1 VINENRKIPKNA
13 TEFDSFGKY
22 MDNAVYE
29 VFKPVFKQLDLV
41 HDYLNS
47 TSPLLIKY
55 EESELRNVDRD
66 ENCMEF
72 NDYYCHP
79 SFLHVFQT
87 LHCLFISDFVGRSYS
102 SCISTVS
109 FRPFWLGEFHAAFN
123 YISNPSLETYFKP
136 RIVFARSLFESVHLK
151 KLFKKIFISSRKI

>member
-1 VINENRKIPKNA
+1 
-13 TEFDSFGKY
+13 

-79 SFLHVFQT
+79 IFLHVFQT

-102 SCISTVS
+102 SCISTVR
-109 FRPFWLGEFHAAFN
+109 FRPYWSAKFHPAFN
-123 YISNPSLETYFKP
+123 YSSNPSLETFFKP
-136 RIVFARSLFESVHLK
+136 RIVFARSLFESMHSN
-151 KLFKKIFISSRKI
+151 KLFKKYLYQVEKI